1 VPLDATNLAVQF
13 AAILLEFI
21 VAVLVWTLFALIR
34 RRVMHRA
41 YFATWSS
48 AWFWMMLAVAA
59 VGVRYVI
66 LPATA
71 RNLRSDG
78 DGVVRLLYAVYQIGK
93 LLFWTHVYLGAV
105 EYVRHDFKPSRAW
118 VIGPV
123 AFALICVAFNTNLNA
138 LVLWQSPVAIWCSAA
153 AAIALIGL
161 PPNRRSLGTS
171 TTIFVLGA
179 TAVLWV
185 GYLVAF
191 SGIMYDLPLPMP
203 PFAREVTRYNSYAD
217 MLMIVVLGYAMIL
230 LFMEDARHR
239 ISDSETRLAAL
250 VASVADAILT
260 TDDQFRVLDMN
271 AAAERLFGVRREDAI
286 GSSFAEFVI
295 EGDRS
300 RLHATLSDFLISGD
314 ATTMLPGDE
323 ELHALRRDGS
333 SFTFEA
339 STSKLRAAAT
349 VSLALV
355 VRDVTER
362 REAEEKRRQ
371 TQKMDAVRQLAG
383 GLAHDFNNLLTAI
396 VGRSQ
401 IIARSLPA
409 DSSVRDGVSEI
420 EKTATAA
427 ARLARGLLAL
437 SRREP
442 LHPQR
447 KSLNEVVRELE
458 SRVRAIAG
466 PTITVEFRY
475 DDDAGDV
482 HIDAARIQDVV
493 LAIAHNAVEAIGVH
507 HGAVVFE
514 TSRATW
520 QREAGRHMDAA
531 CLTIRDSGPGFS
543 ADARA
548 HLFEPFFSTKGDSRG
563 LGLATAYGFLQQ
575 SGGFIE
581 VQGGASGAAV
591 RIGIP
596 LVLVEPVSGP
606 RAITPHHVGERP
618 GKSTVLVAEDEET
631 VRRFVRIVLE
641 KEGFRVLEAEN
652 GMEALAVFETADPPP
667 DVLLTDVVMP
677 QMGGKDLAQRLLAA
691 RPELKVIFM
700 SGFVRDPELLEGLN
714 DRKAPFLQ
722 KPFDIEELARIV
734 RAAVAR

>member
-1 VPLDATNLAVQF
+1 VPLDTTNLAIQF
-13 AAILLEFI
+13 AAIVLEFL

-48 AWFWMMLAVAA
+48 AWFWMMTAIAA
-59 VGVRYVI
+59 VGVRYII

-71 RNLRSDG
+71 RNLMSDG
-78 DGVVRLLYAVYQIGK
+78 DTSVRLLYAVYQAAK
-93 LLFWTHVYLGAV
+93 LLFWTRVYLGAV
-105 EYVRHDFKPSRAW
+105 EYVRHDYKPSRAW
-118 VIGPV
+118 IV
-123 AFALICVAFNTNLNA
+123 APIAYAFVSLLT
-138 LVLWQSPVAIWCSAA
+138 PVAIWCSAA
-153 AAIALIGL
+153 AALALFGM
-161 PPNRRSLGTS
+161 PADRRSLGTAW
-171 TTIFVLGA
+171 TGAVLAA
-179 TAVLWV
+179 TAVLWT

-191 SGIMYDLPLPMP
+191 AGLLYNLPAALPA
-203 PFAREVTRYNSYAD
+203 FGREVTRYNSYAD
-217 MLMIVVLGYAMIL
+217 MLVIVVLGYAMIV

-260 TDDQFRVLDMN
+260 TDGELRVLDMN
-271 AAAERLFGVRREDAI
+271 AAAERLFGVRREAAI
-286 GSSFAEFVI
+286 GCSFADFVV
-295 EGDRS
+295 EPDRGRFRS
-300 RLHATLSDFLISGD
+300 ALADFLVSGE
-314 ATTMLPGDE
+314 ATTMLPGDD
-323 ELHALRRDGS
+323 ELHALRQDGS

-339 STSKLRAAAT
+339 STSKLRADAT
-349 VSLALV
+349 ISLALV
-355 VRDVTER
+355 VRDVTAR

-447 KSLNEVVRELE
+447 LSLNGVVRDLE
-458 SRVRAIAG
+458 QKVRAVAG
-466 PTITVEFRY
+466 PNIAVEFRY
-475 DDDAGDV
+475 DEGAGEVQVDT
-482 HIDAARIQDVV
+482 ARVQDVV
-493 LAIAHNAVEAIGVH
+493 LAITLNAREAIGAQNGRVS
-507 HGAVVFE
+507 FE
-514 TSRATW
+514 TSRVTW
-520 QREAGRHMDAA
+520 QREAGRNLDAA
-531 CLTIRDSGPGFS
+531 CLIIHDSGPGFS
-543 ADARA
+543 AEARA
-548 HLFEPFFSTKGDSRG
+548 HLFEPFYSTKGDSRG

-575 SGGFIE
+575 TGGFID
-581 VQGGASGAAV
+581 VQGGSSGASV
-591 RIGIP
+591 RIGFP
-596 LVLVEPVSGP
+596 LVLVEPVSAPRPVDADDAGRAAGP
-606 RAITPHHVGERP
+606 R
-618 GKSTVLVAEDEET
+618 TVLVAEDEET

-641 KEGFRVLEAEN
+641 REGFRVLEAEN
-652 GMEALAVFETADPPP
+652 GMEALAVFEAAEPAP

-677 QMGGKDLAQRLLAA
+677 RIGGKELATRLLEV
-691 RPELKVIFM
+691 RPGLKVIFM
-700 SGFVRDPELLEGLN
+700 SGFVRDSELLEGLN
-714 DRKAPFLQ
+714 ERRAPFLQ

>member
-1 VPLDATNLAVQF
+1 VPLDTTNLAVQF
-13 AAILLEFI
+13 AAILLEFL
-21 VAVLVWTLFALIR
+21 VAVLVWTLFALVQ

-41 YFATWSS
+41 YFATWST
-48 AWFWMMLAVAA
+48 AWFWMMTGVAA
-59 VGVRYVI
+59 VGVRYII

-71 RNLRSDG
+71 RNLTSDA
-78 DGVVRLLYAVYQIGK
+78 DVEVRALYAVYQIAK
-93 LLFWTHVYLGAV
+93 LLFWTHVYLGAI
-105 EYVRHDFKPSRAW
+105 EYVRHDFKPTRAW

-123 AFALICVAFNTNLNA
+123 LFGLVSVAFNTNLNA
-138 LVLWQSPVAIWCSAA
+138 LVLWQSPVAIWCSAS
-153 AAIALIGL
+153 AAIALLGL

-171 TTIFVLGA
+171 TTTLVLGA

-185 GYLVAF
+185 GYLIAF
-191 SGIMYDLPLPMP
+191 SGITFEFSVPIP

-217 MLMIVVLGYAMIL
+217 MLMIVVLGYAMIV

-271 AAAERLFGVRREDAI
+271 AAAEQLFGVRKQDAI
-286 GSSFAEFVI
+286 GHSFSEFVA
-295 EGDRS
+295 EPDRV
-300 RLHATLSDFLISGD
+300 RLRSTLSDFLVSGE

-339 STSKLRAAAT
+339 STSKLRADAT
-349 VSLALV
+349 TSLALV

-401 IIARSLPA
+401 IIARSLPR
-409 DSSVRDGVSEI
+409 DSAVRDGVSEI

-447 KSLNEVVRELE
+447 QSLNAVIKELE
-458 SRVRAIAG
+458 PRVRAIAG

-475 DDDAGDV
+475 DDDAGEV
-482 HIDAARIQDVV
+482 HVDAARVRDVV
-493 LAIAHNAVEAIGVH
+493 LAITHNACEAIGIH
-507 HGAVVFE
+507 HGAIAFE

-531 CLTIRDSGPGFS
+531 CLTIRDTGPGFS
-543 ADARA
+543 SEARA

-575 SGGFIE
+575 SGGFID
-581 VQGGASGAAV
+581 VQGGSSGAAV
-591 RIGIP
+591 RIGLP
-596 LVLVEPVSGP
+596 LVLVEPISGP
-606 RAITPHHVGERP
+606 RTITPHHAREQSGPR
-618 GKSTVLVAEDEET
+618 TVLVAEDEET

-652 GMEALAVFETADPPP
+652 GMEALTVFESADPPP

-677 QMGGKDLAQRLLAA
+677 QMGGRDLAQRLLVM

>member
-13 AAILLEFI
+13 AAILLEFL
-21 VAVLVWTLFALIR
+21 VAVLVWTLFALIQ

-41 YFATWSS
+41 YFATWTT
-48 AWFWMMLAVAA
+48 AWFWMFIAAGA
-59 VGVRYVI
+59 VGVRYII

-71 RNLRSDG
+71 RNLTSDA
-78 DGVVRLLYAVYQIGK
+78 DVVVRALYAVYQIAK

-105 EYVRHDFKPSRAW
+105 EYVRHDFKPTRAW
-118 VIGPV
+118 VIGPI
-123 AFALICVAFNTNLNA
+123 AFGLVCVAFNTNLNA

-153 AAIALIGL
+153 AALALFAL

-171 TTIFVLGA
+171 TTTVVLAA
-179 TAVLWV
+179 TTVLWV
-185 GYLVAF
+185 GYLFAF
-191 SGIMYDLPLPMP
+191 SGIMYDLPVSMP

-217 MLMIVVLGYAMIL
+217 MLMIVVLGYAMIV

-260 TDDQFRVLDMN
+260 TDDQLRVLDMN
-271 AAAERLFGVRREDAI
+271 AAAERLFGVRLEDAV
-286 GSSFAEFVI
+286 GSSFAEFVV
-295 EGDRS
+295 ESDRV
-300 RLHATLSDFLISGD
+300 RLHSTLSDFLISGD
-314 ATTMLPGDE
+314 ATTMLPGED

-339 STSKLRAAAT
+339 STSKLRADST
-349 VSLALV
+349 TSLALI

-401 IIARSLPA
+401 IIVRSLPA
-409 DSSVRDGVSEI
+409 DSPVRDGVSEI

-447 KSLNEVVRELE
+447 QSLNAVVKELE
-458 SRVRAIAG
+458 QRVRAIAG
-466 PTITVEFRY
+466 PSITVEFRY
-475 DDDAGDV
+475 DDDAGEV
-482 HIDAARIQDVV
+482 HVDGARVKDVV
-493 LAIAHNAVEAIGVH
+493 LAIAHNASEAIGAQA
-507 HGAVVFE
+507 GSITFE

-520 QREAGRHMDAA
+520 QREAGRNLDAA

-543 ADARA
+543 AEARA

-575 SGGFIE
+575 SGGFID
-581 VQGGASGAAV
+581 VQGGSSGAAV

-606 RAITPHHVGERP
+606 RTVAAHHADRAGPR
-618 GKSTVLVAEDEET
+618 TVLVAEDEET

-652 GMEALAVFETADPPP
+652 GMEALTIFEAADPPP

-677 QMGGKDLAQRLLAA
+677 QMGGRDLAQRLLAV

>member
-1 VPLDATNLAVQF
+1 VPLDTTNLAVQF

-21 VAVLVWTLFALIR
+21 VAVLVWALFALVKR
-34 RRVMHRA
+34 RIMHRA

-48 AWFWMMLAVAA
+48 AWFWMMAAVAA

-66 LPATA
+66 LPGTA
-71 RNLRSDG
+71 RNLRSDA
-78 DGVVRLLYAVYQIGK
+78 DVVVRLLYAVYQIGK
-93 LLFWTHVYLGAV
+93 LLFWTHIYLGAI
-105 EYVRHDFKPSRAW
+105 EYVRHDFKPTRAW
-118 VIGPV
+118 TIAPV
-123 AFALICVAFNTNLNA
+123 AFGVLAVVFNTNLNG
-138 LVLWQSPVAIWCSAA
+138 LVLWQSPVAIWCSAS
-153 AAIALIGL
+153 AAIALLGL

-171 TTIFVLGA
+171 TTTAALGA
-179 TAVLWV
+179 TALLWV
-185 GYLVAF
+185 GYLIAF
-191 SGIMYDLPLPMP
+191 SGIVLDLPVQIP

-217 MLMIVVLGYAMIL
+217 MLMIVVLGYAMIV

-239 ISDSETRLAAL
+239 ISDSETRLASL

-260 TDDQFRVLDMN
+260 TDDQLRVLDMN

-286 GSSFAEFVI
+286 GSSFAEFVV
-295 EGDRS
+295 EGDRT
-300 RLHATLSDFLISGD
+300 RLHATLSDFLVSGD
-314 ATTMLPGDE
+314 ATTMLPGDD

-339 STSKLRAAAT
+339 STSKLRADAT
-349 VSLALV
+349 MSLALV

-401 IIARSLPA
+401 IIARSLPP
-409 DSSVRDGVSEI
+409 DSAVRDGVSEI

-447 KSLNEVVRELE
+447 KSLNAVVHELE
-458 SRVRAIAG
+458 ARVRAIAG
-466 PTITVEFRY
+466 PAISVEFRY
-475 DDDAGDV
+475 DDDAGEV
-482 HIDAARIQDVV
+482 HIDAARVQDVV
-493 LAIAHNAVEAIGVH
+493 LAITHNAAEAIGSQR
-507 HGAVVFE
+507 GSITFE

-520 QREAGRHMDAA
+520 QREAGRNMDAA
-531 CLTIRDSGPGFS
+531 CLTIRDSGSGFS
-543 ADARA
+543 AEARA

-575 SGGFIE
+575 SGGFID

-596 LVLVEPVSGP
+596 LVLVEPISGP
-606 RAITPHHVGERP
+606 RAITPQHVGERA
-618 GKSTVLVAEDEET
+618 GQRTVLVAEDEET

-652 GMEALAVFETADPPP
+652 GMEALAIFEAADPAP

-677 QMGGKDLAQRLLAA
+677 QMGGKDLAQRLLSI
-691 RPELKVIFM
+691 RPEMKVIFM